1 MSEINLSNA
10 SAASVPIT
18 VEAEVHHP
26 MNYEPSIQNCVSG
39 VTNSP
44 GDEFKTN
51 QKESVLSLT
60 IDDLSTER
68 NKNNF
73 LKILDSIKSHNS
85 PAAEAFK
92 EHPNETNKAFQ
103 AFNDI
108 ACRTIPHELAEK
120 QLNKEGEAIKRLLA
134 ALQPHIPEGKDKKI
148 FNDIVKTLSK
158 GNAKKEYNVDKK
170 LSKLWNDYG
179 KDALNHIATQYYKL
193 CTEAWERKNPLIE
206 RSHENIFTEQV
217 ERFYSIVKED
227 VAKLTD
233 QKNDW
238 RAMDNYFS
246 FFRDDT
252 VSLCKALRYNPTE
265 SRPQKDRAFNPEPP
279 AAKLPD
285 ATPGAQMQ
293 GNGWGGGVPIINI
306 NGGNASIS
314 GNNSS
319 SSRDNNHPGLVN
331 NRGMDWNAALDS
343 VLTKGD
349 LTKEDRVNLLDD
361 IIKAASSHAFIK
373 ESGGVLPNLQSVSA
387 YTPDNSL
394 QQHGQGAPN
403 SMNPPQQ
410 HGQGAPNS
418 MNPPQQHGQ
427 GAPNSMNP
435 PPPPLPPEYNYNYGP
450 DLKNEV
456 ITQYGAVI
464 QEMKKKFA
472 ENEKQERDPLSSQT
486 ERNKQE
492 RTTMP
497 HSEEKGAD
505 QNTEDMFRTTA
516 YPASFVSQED
526 GGEGDDTGTYRQQ
539 GSAASV
545 IPTPPPPEKSASSTS
560 LNGAWNEPK
569 TSSATH
575 IAQTDKVT
583 EDSRTGDMA
592 HQQQKSSPQGIP
604 TPPPPPPE
612 KSASSTSLNGA
623 RNEPKTPITNKALSE
638 ELLNEIRKGR
648 QLKPIAGTTASLAN
662 EAMNEPKTS
671 SATHIAQTDK
681 VTGDLGAG
689 DIAHQQ
695 QKSSPQGIPTP
706 PPPPPEKSASSTSL
720 NGARNEPKTPITN
733 KALSEELLN
742 EIRKGRQL
750 KPIAGTT
757 ASLANEAMN
766 EPKTSSAT
774 HIAQTDKVTEDLGA
788 GDIAHQQQKSSPQG
802 IPTPPPPPPEK
813 SASSTSL
820 NGARNANAKDVTDS
834 ASKVKPKPM
843 FTPFHTKVKKRM
855 PSTNGSTSPAIDQSS
870 QLLRKAQSLPS
881 LNSQTRSASVYT
893 TNRTPDVFNRRQ
905 SKEPLHFNRVD
916 VKRDLSRSF
925 SWSSLND
932 KRRQEPEDKLEKS
945 TMNS

>member
-435 PPPPLPPEYNYNYGP
+435 PQQHGQGAPNSMNPPQQHGQGAPNSMNPPQQHGQGAPNSMNPPPPPLPPEYNYNYGP

-583 EDSRTGDMA
+583 EDSRTGDM
-592 HQQQKSSPQGIP
+592 
-604 TPPPPPPE
+604 
-612 KSASSTSLNGA
+612 
-623 RNEPKTPITNKALSE
+623 
-638 ELLNEIRKGR
+638 
-648 QLKPIAGTTASLAN
+648 
-662 EAMNEPKTS
+662 
-671 SATHIAQTDK
+671 
-681 VTGDLGAG
+681 
-689 DIAHQQ
+689 AHQQ